1 MANQQR
7 IAGVCFI
14 KVDGQQLQVKGDV
27 EVPITNMTRE
37 TVMGL
42 SSPAGYKETAVAPY
56 VKLTAL
62 FTPGLPISKITGNTD
77 MTVIAELANGKVY
90 VLSGAY
96 LTDQASA
103 KADDGTIELN
113 FEGARGEFLA

>member
-1 MANQQR
+1 MPNKR

-27 EVPITNMTRE
+27 EVPITSLKRE

-42 SSPAGYKETAVAPY
+42 SGPAGYKETAEAPY
-56 VKLTAL
+56 VKVTAL
-62 FTPGLPISKITGNTD
+62 FTSTLPLDKIIGNTE
-77 MTVIAELANGKVY
+77 MTVTAELANGKVY